1 MPCVVLTRVLGG
13 RSMGI
18 SGPVTARDVL
28 LARILVFLW
37 SSSVC
42 MNGTSV
48 LVRFVELVQ
57 SPLIMGPPCLWAG
70 TYGALEGRLP
80 HFHRN
85 NEHD

>member
-28 LARILVFLW
+28 LARILVFL
-37 SSSVC
+37 C
-42 MNGTSV
+42 MYEWHQRPRQVRRVGSKSTDGTA
-48 LVRFVELVQ
+48 
-57 SPLIMGPPCLWAG
+57 CLWAG

-80 HFHRN
+80 HFQRN